1 MLTIRRGTIVQHAA
15 FCASAAAHAPALRMY
30 STSRVLQFAS
40 YTFDAS
46 VMEILTTLSLG
57 GTVCV
62 PSEEDRL
69 NNITEVIRSM
79 NVTWALVTP
88 SVIQLIQP
96 SSIPSLRT
104 LVLGGEALSQSHID
118 TWAKELE
125 LINAYGPTECAVIAT
140 ANPYVTLSTNS
151 NNIGRAVGSHAF
163 VVDKNNHNRLAP
175 LGASG
180 ELVFEGPILAAG
192 YLRNDTKTAEVFIE
206 NPSWVNQ
213 HGGAHSGRSKTRIYK
228 TGDVVKYAPDGNL
241 IFCGRKDTQ
250 VK

>member
-1 MLTIRRGTIVQHAA
+1 MLTILRGTIVQHAA
-15 FCASAAAHAPALRMY
+15 FCSSAAAHAPALRMQ

-62 PSEEDRL
+62 PSDEDRL
-69 NNITEVIRSM
+69 NNIAEVIRSM
-79 NVTWALVTP
+79 NVTWTLLTP

-104 LVLGGEALSQSHID
+104 LVLGGEALSQSDIN
-118 TWAKELE
+118 TWAEELE

-163 VVDKNNHNRLAP
+163 IVDKNNHNRLAP
-175 LGASG
+175 LGATG

-192 YLRNDTKTAEVFIE
+192 YLRNDTKTAQVFIKD
-206 NPSWVNQ
+206 PGWMNQ
-213 HGGAHSGRSKTRIYK
+213 YRAPHGRSGTRIYK
-228 TGDVVKYAPDGNL
+228 TGDIVKYTPEGKL